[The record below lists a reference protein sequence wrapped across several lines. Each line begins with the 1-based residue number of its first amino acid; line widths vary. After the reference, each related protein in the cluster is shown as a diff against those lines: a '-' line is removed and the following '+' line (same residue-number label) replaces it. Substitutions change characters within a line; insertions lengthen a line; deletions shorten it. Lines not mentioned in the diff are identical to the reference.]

1 MKLEIKATEIKK
13 SSNGQTAAPKA
24 YFTDGNICVPV
35 SFVTV
40 TTEHV
45 YMVPSPCTD
54 NLINSDDVIS
64 ALNTV
69 DAFCCDIN
77 TTAKVTRTT
86 LDEKGHMNTGK
97 GKLAT
102 ESAHAFYS
110 KLTSKGKGSQKEREE
125 FRAILSKWNDCAEAA
140 RNRAAAEAVSNAM
153 DTIDPAALAVAVLN
167 NPELMAAIQNAL

>member
-24 YFTDGNICVPV
+24 FFTDGAMCVPV

-45 YMVPSPCTD
+45 YMLPSPCVD
-54 NLINSDDVIS
+54 NVVTSDNVIG
-64 ALNTV
+64 ALDAV
-69 DAFCCDIN
+69 SAFCCDIN

-86 LDEKGHMNTGK
+86 LDEKGNMSTGK

-110 KLTSKGKGSQKEREE
+110 KLTSKGKGAQKERDG
-125 FRAILSKWNDCAEAA
+125 FRSILNAWNDSAEAA
-140 RNRAAAEAVSNAM
+140 RSRAAAKAVDSAM
-153 DTIDPAALAVAVLN
+153 DTIDPAALAAAVLN
-167 NPELMAAIQNAL
+167 NPELMAAIRAAL